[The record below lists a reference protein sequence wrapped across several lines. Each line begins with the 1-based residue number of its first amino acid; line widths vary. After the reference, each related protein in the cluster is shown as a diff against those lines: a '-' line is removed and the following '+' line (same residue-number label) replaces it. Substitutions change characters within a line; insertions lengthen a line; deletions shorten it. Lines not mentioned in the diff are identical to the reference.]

1 MSTDTPQGE
10 QTERVESQG
19 SETVETVAT
28 IMVEVRDTAGAAASR
43 EQVEQMIRSRLDR
56 AGIELPDSEVA
67 DLAVQLVE
75 GDEPAQ
81 V

>member
-1 MSTDTPQGE
+1 
-10 QTERVESQG
+10 
-19 SETVETVAT
+19 
-28 IMVEVRDTAGAAASR
+28 
-43 EQVEQMIRSRLDR
+43 MIRSRLDR

-81 V
+81 A